1 MKRIISFLTILS
13 LFALIL
19 IGCRLP
25 SPASAGTPTHASF
38 AGAKGVYMA
47 SGTSS
52 SQAMS
57 IRSVVSGSPTDLG
70 MVIANGATA
79 TVSFTDANGN
89 PVTANVTKAAQL
101 NSTYLLITLSWTDIN
116 GVAQGGTFTG
126 NISTGALAS
135 VATVPENWPMIWP
148 TSTTIYYES
157 GGAIWSAD
165 LATGATTE
173 LSSGAAVWNTNTWT
187 KSATVQPWYSGSW
200 VYADSLGNVYAAGA
214 SNSSALQGQLIKHD
228 GSLVDFGGNSSTWNF
243 VQDLPGTS
251 AVSYVGWDLLDT
263 GSSQLYLVIGQDVW
277 NNDPLAVGGST
288 LTGAAIKSY
297 PVTFDPASP
306 GVISIASVPTSYAM
320 ITSGVYRTTH
330 VGADSTMQRSILTN
344 GVDTYS
350 VSVTS
355 GAVTITAWNTSAVPV
370 SNTFADGSSAGSGGV
385 TNWYY
390 SGGDIYAGPTATT
403 ADINQVVLPAGG
415 GTVSDPPLIAP
426 SGTITAWSVVG
437 GQIFYTDSS
446 GTWKYDIASS
456 TKSAYTGTV
465 PQAVTQ

>member
-1 MKRIISFLTILS
+1 MKRILAIIIAAV
-13 LFALIL
+13 ALA
-19 IGCRLP
+19 GCAIP
-25 SPASAGTPTHASF
+25 GTHGNTGAPKSASF
-38 AGAKGVYMA
+38 AGAKGVYTD
-47 SGTSS
+47 SGTT
-52 SQAMS
+52 A
-57 IRSVVSGSPTDLG
+57 RSVFGARAVVSSTSTSLG
-70 MVIANGATA
+70 MVTTSGQTS
-79 TVSFTDANGN
+79 TVTFTDVTGQS
-89 PVTANVTKAAQL
+89 VTANVTQAMQL
-101 NSTYLLITLSWTDIN
+101 NPTYILLSLAWTDAKS
-116 GVAQGGTFTG
+116 VAQTGTFTG
-126 NISTGALAS
+126 NLTTGALSEVSA
-135 VATVPENWPMIWP
+135 VPENWPMIWP
-148 TSTTIYYES
+148 TATSMYYES
-157 GGAIWSAD
+157 GGGIWSAD

-277 NNDPLAVGGST
+277 NNDPFAVGGST

-297 PVTFDPASP
+297 PVTFDPESP

-446 GTWKYDIASS
+446 GTWKYDISSS

>member
-1 MKRIISFLTILS
+1 MKRILAIIIAAV
-13 LFALIL
+13 ALA
-19 IGCRLP
+19 GCAIP
-25 SPASAGTPTHASF
+25 GTHGNTGAPKSASF
-38 AGAKGVYMA
+38 AGAKGVFTD
-47 SGTSS
+47 SGTT
-52 SQAMS
+52 A
-57 IRSVVSGSPTDLG
+57 RSVFGARAVVSSTSTSLG
-70 MVIANGATA
+70 MVTTSGQTS
-79 TVSFTDANGN
+79 TVTFTDVTGQS
-89 PVTANVTKAAQL
+89 VTANVTQAMQL
-101 NSTYLLITLSWTDIN
+101 NPTYILLSLAWTDAKS
-116 GVAQGGTFTG
+116 VAQTGTFTG
-126 NISTGALAS
+126 NLTTGALSEVSA
-135 VATVPENWPMIWP
+135 VPENWPMIWP
-148 TSTTIYYES
+148 TATAMYYES
-157 GGAIWSAD
+157 SGGIWSAD
-165 LATGATTE
+165 LATGSTAE
-173 LSSGAAVWNTNTWT
+173 LSSGAPVWNGTT
-187 KSATVQPWYSGSW
+187 KSSAQPWSSGTW
-200 VYADSLGNVYAAGA
+200 VYADAAGNVYGIY
-214 SNSSALQGQLIKHD
+214 SSSSQAIQAVAVKSGG
-228 GSLVDFGGNSSTWNF
+228 GSVDFSDNAETWSLW
-243 VQDLPGTS
+243 QDLPGTS
-251 AVSYVGWDLLDT
+251 AVYRYWALAD
-263 GSSQLYLVIGQDVW
+263 SSGNLYILAGQDVW
-277 NNDPLAVGGST
+277 NNDPFAVGGST

-297 PVTFDPASP
+297 PVTFDPTSP
-306 GVISIASVPTSYAM
+306 GVISIATVPTSYAM

-355 GAVTITAWNTSAVPV
+355 GTVTITAWNTSAVPV
-370 SNTFADGSSAGSGGV
+370 SNTFSDGSSAGSGGV